1 MTSRYDLKLNQSNES
16 YSNFKATTG
25 LSYKETSINGL
36 YKSAKTTVQETT
48 DEVER
53 STTST
58 STKSAKTAQTI
69 AMSLA
74 ALTALA
80 PVATT
85 IIGSKGTK
93 VAAGTNVDANLKAF
107 QEDGSKSN
115 RKTLEKDLVA
125 LRSQRDQLES
135 SIEAKNNQIAE
146 LDSKMKSESTDGK
159 IKADTQQQIA
169 DIDKELSGADKAQGY
184 GKTLADIEAKQGEI
198 SGVDT
203 NIKTLEGK
211 NAETV
216 KNRETA
222 QAEKDTASKES
233 AKFATEISNGESK
246 LPGLKSTLSTAE
258 GNLKA
263 AKKTDKEGKVDSAK
277 VSEWQNK
284 VNNAKTELEN
294 KEKEISKAK
303 ENKKA
308 QDKIVKTKTKE
319 IDGYNKSMTDG
330 KTNVKEL
337 LTKKEQLTAE
347 EKALQDS
354 ASSQKETLVNKK
366 AELQKILDKGVVK
379 DLAEQKQALE
389 AEIKD
394 IKDNQLKALDEK
406 IATVEKSLDVKSS
419 KSTAKTNADV
429 KTENKSSAPPAD
441 NVKKEDEN
449 DMSAEYLDGE
459 NKKLSKAVD
468 KGNDKTGNPAATNK
482 NGTVDAKVD
491 DAGNNDKKTDP
502 LAEFNARAKAATD
515 AQAERIKNANAQ
527 TKADRLATW
536 QDGKK
541 VDVSID
547 GNNYVST
554 LSTSN
559 DGKTKAYEINGK
571 YYPLDDKGFPDMA
584 KELKKEDFIF
594 IKK

>member
-146 LDSKMKSESTDGK
+146 LDSKMKSESENGK
-159 IKADTQQQIA
+159 IKADTQKQID
-169 DIDKELSGADKAQGY
+169 DIDKELSGADKTQGY
-184 GKTLADIEAKQGEI
+184 GKTKADIEAKQGEI

-203 NIKTLEGK
+203 NIKTIERK

-366 AELQKILDKGVVK
+366 AELQKILDKGVVN

-419 KSTAKTNADV
+419 KSTTKTNADV

-536 QDGKK
+536 QDGRE
-541 VDVSID
+541 VEVSID
-547 GNNYVST
+547 GNSYLST

-571 YYPLDDKGFPDMA
+571 YYPLNDAGFPDMA
-584 KELKKEDFIF
+584 KELKKEDFI
-594 IKK
+594 KK

>member
-169 DIDKELSGADKAQGY
+169 DIDNELSGADKAQGY

-263 AKKTDKEGKVDSAK
+263 AKKPDKEGKVDSAK

-284 VNNAKTELEN
+284 VNNAKAELDN

-366 AELQKILDKGVVK
+366 AELQKILDKGVVN

-419 KSTAKTNADV
+419 KSTVKTNADV

-502 LAEFNARAKAATD
+502 LAEFNARAKAATN

-536 QDGKK
+536 KDGQK

-584 KELKKEDFIF
+584 KELKKEDFI
-594 IKK
+594 KK

>member
-146 LDSKMKSESTDGK
+146 LDSKMKSESENGK

-203 NIKTLEGK
+203 NIKTIESN

-366 AELQKILDKGVVK
+366 AELQKILDKGVVN

-419 KSTAKTNADV
+419 KSTVKTNADV

-482 NGTVDAKVD
+482 NGTGDAKVD
-491 DAGNNDKKTDP
+491 DAGNNDKKLDP

-536 QDGKK
+536 QDGQK

-571 YYPLDDKGFPDMA
+571 YYPLDDKGFPDMT
-584 KELKKEDFIF
+584 KELKKEDFI
-594 IKK
+594 KK

>member
-36 YKSAKTTVQETT
+36 YKSAKTTVQETA

-146 LDSKMKSESTDGK
+146 LDSKMKSESADGK

-169 DIDKELSGADKAQGY
+169 DIDQELSGADKAQGY

-203 NIKTLEGK
+203 NIKTIEGK

-366 AELQKILDKGVVK
+366 AELQKILDKGVVN

-419 KSTAKTNADV
+419 KS
-429 KTENKSSAPPAD
+429 
-441 NVKKEDEN
+441 N

-491 DAGNNDKKTDP
+491 DAGNNDKKPDP

-515 AQAERIKNANAQ
+515 AQTERIKSAKAQ

-536 QDGKK
+536 QDGRK
-541 VDVSID
+541 VKVSID
-547 GNNYVST
+547 GNSYLST

-584 KELKKEDFIF
+584 KELKKEDFI
-594 IKK
+594 KK

>member
-36 YKSAKTTVQETT
+36 YKSAKNTVQETT

-58 STKSAKTAQTI
+58 STKSAKTAQAI

-146 LDSKMKSESTDGK
+146 LDSKMKSESADGK

-169 DIDKELSGADKAQGY
+169 DIDNELSGADKAQGY

-203 NIKTLEGK
+203 NIKTIEGK

-366 AELQKILDKGVVK
+366 AELQKILDKGVVN

-584 KELKKEDFIF
+584 KELKKEDFI
-594 IKK
+594 KK

>member
-69 AMSLA
+69 AISLA

-146 LDSKMKSESTDGK
+146 LDSKMKSELADGK
-159 IKADTQQQIA
+159 IKGDTQQQIA
-169 DIDKELSGADKAQGY
+169 DIDRELSGADKAQGY

-203 NIKTLEGK
+203 NIKTIESK

-319 IDGYNKSMTDG
+319 IDGYNKSMTGG

-366 AELQKILDKGVVK
+366 AELQKILDKGVVS

-419 KSTAKTNADV
+419 KS
-429 KTENKSSAPPAD
+429 
-441 NVKKEDEN
+441 N
-449 DMSAEYLDGE
+449 DMSAEYLYGE

-491 DAGNNDKKTDP
+491 DAGNNDKKPDP
-502 LAEFNARAKAATD
+502 LAEFNERAKAATN
-515 AQAERIKNANAQ
+515 AQTERIKNANAQ

-536 QDGKK
+536 QDGNK

-571 YYPLDDKGFPDMA
+571 YYPLDDKGFPDMT
-584 KELKKEDFIF
+584 KELKKEDFI
-594 IKK
+594 KK

>member
-16 YSNFKATTG
+16 YSNFKAKTG

-146 LDSKMKSESTDGK
+146 LDSKMKSESENGK
-159 IKADTQQQIA
+159 IKADTQQQID
-169 DIDKELSGADKAQGY
+169 DIDNELSGADKTQGY
-184 GKTLADIEAKQGEI
+184 GKTLADIEAKKSEI

-203 NIKTLEGK
+203 NIKTIEDK
-211 NAETV
+211 NKETV

-233 AKFATEISNGESK
+233 EKFATEISKGESK

-319 IDGYNKSMTDG
+319 IDGYNKSMTDE

-354 ASSQKETLVNKK
+354 ASSQRETLENKR
-366 AELQKILDKGVVK
+366 AELQKILDKGVVN
-379 DLAEQKQALE
+379 DLTEQKQALE

-429 KTENKSSAPPAD
+429 KTEDKSSAPPAD

-491 DAGNNDKKTDP
+491 DAGNNDKKPDP
-502 LAEFNARAKAATD
+502 LAEFNARTKAATD
-515 AQAERIKNANAQ
+515 AQNERIKNANAQ

-536 QDGKK
+536 RDGKK

-584 KELKKEDFIF
+584 KELKKEDFI
-594 IKK
+594 KK

>member
-169 DIDKELSGADKAQGY
+169 DIDRELSGADKAQGY

-441 NVKKEDEN
+441 NVKEEDEN
-449 DMSAEYLDGE
+449 NMSAEYLARQNE
-459 NKKLSKAVD
+459 NLGKA
-468 KGNDKTGNPAATNK
+468 NDKTGSPAATNK
-482 NGTVDAKVD
+482 NGTDAKVD
-491 DAGNNDKKTDP
+491 DAGNNGKKPGP
-502 LAEFNARAKAATD
+502 LAEFNERANAATK
-515 AQAERIKNANAQ
+515 AQNERIKNANAQ
-527 TKADRLATW
+527 TKAGRLATW
-536 QDGKK
+536 RDGKK

-584 KELKKEDFIF
+584 KELKKEDFI
-594 IKK
+594 KK

>member
-169 DIDKELSGADKAQGY
+169 AIDKELSGADKAQGY

-366 AELQKILDKGVVK
+366 AELQKILDKGVVN

-419 KSTAKTNADV
+419 KSTTKTNADV

-536 QDGKK
+536 QDGRE
-541 VDVSID
+541 VEVSID
-547 GNNYVST
+547 GNSYLST

-571 YYPLDDKGFPDMA
+571 YYPLNDAGFPDMA
-584 KELKKEDFIF
+584 KELKKEDFI
-594 IKK
+594 KK

>member
-69 AMSLA
+69 AISLA

-146 LDSKMKSESTDGK
+146 LDSKMKSELADGK
-159 IKADTQQQIA
+159 IKGDTQQQIA
-169 DIDKELSGADKAQGY
+169 DIDRELSGADKTQGY

-203 NIKTLEGK
+203 KIKTLEGNNEK
-211 NAETV
+211 TV

-354 ASSQKETLVNKK
+354 ASSQRETLENKR
-366 AELQKILDKGVVK
+366 AELQKILDKGVVN
-379 DLAEQKQALE
+379 DLTEQKQALE

-419 KSTAKTNADV
+419 KSTVKTSADV

-491 DAGNNDKKTDP
+491 DAGNNDKKPDP
-502 LAEFNARAKAATD
+502 LAEFNARTKAATD

-536 QDGKK
+536 QDGQK

-584 KELKKEDFIF
+584 KELKKEDFI
-594 IKK
+594 KK

>member
-169 DIDKELSGADKAQGY
+169 DIDRELSGADKAQGY
-184 GKTLADIEAKQGEI
+184 GKTLADIEAKKGEI

-203 NIKTLEGK
+203 NIKTIEDNNK
-211 NAETV
+211 ETV

-319 IDGYNKSMTDG
+319 IDGYNKSMTGG

-354 ASSQKETLVNKK
+354 ASSQKETLLNKK
-366 AELQKILDKGVVK
+366 AELQKILDKGVVN

-441 NVKKEDEN
+441 NVKNEDEN
-449 DMSAEYLDGE
+449 NMSAEYLDGE

-482 NGTVDAKVD
+482 NGTGDAKVD
-491 DAGNNDKKTDP
+491 DAGNNDKKPDS
-502 LAEFNARAKAATD
+502 LAEFNARTKAATG

-536 QDGKK
+536 QDGQK

-571 YYPLDDKGFPDMA
+571 YYPLNDAGFPDMA
-584 KELKKEDFIF
+584 KELKKEDFI
-594 IKK
+594 KK

>member
-1 MTSRYDLKLNQSNES
+1 
-16 YSNFKATTG
+16 
-25 LSYKETSINGL
+25 
-36 YKSAKTTVQETT
+36 
-48 DEVER
+48 
-53 STTST
+53 
-58 STKSAKTAQTI
+58 
-69 AMSLA
+69 MSLA

-146 LDSKMKSESTDGK
+146 LDSKMKSETTDGK

-203 NIKTLEGK
+203 NIKTIEGK

-294 KEKEISKAK
+294 KEKEIAKAK

-337 LTKKEQLTAE
+337 LTRKEQLTAE

-366 AELQKILDKGVVK
+366 AELQKILDKGVVN

-419 KSTAKTNADV
+419 KS
-429 KTENKSSAPPAD
+429 
-441 NVKKEDEN
+441 N

-491 DAGNNDKKTDP
+491 DAGNNDKKPDP

-515 AQAERIKNANAQ
+515 AQTERIKSAKAQ

-536 QDGKK
+536 QDGRK
-541 VDVSID
+541 VEVSID
-547 GNNYVST
+547 GNSYLST

-571 YYPLDDKGFPDMA
+571 YYPLNDAGFPDMA
-584 KELKKEDFIF
+584 KELKKEDFI
-594 IKK
+594 KK

>member
-69 AMSLA
+69 AISLA

-146 LDSKMKSESTDGK
+146 LDSKMKSELADGK
-159 IKADTQQQIA
+159 IKGDTQQQIA
-169 DIDKELSGADKAQGY
+169 DIDRELSGADKTQGY
-184 GKTLADIEAKQGEI
+184 GKTLADIEAKKGEI

-203 NIKTLEGK
+203 NIKTIEDK
-211 NAETV
+211 NKETV

-319 IDGYNKSMTDG
+319 IDGYNKSMTGG

-366 AELQKILDKGVVK
+366 AELQKILDKGVVN

-419 KSTAKTNADV
+419 KS
-429 KTENKSSAPPAD
+429 
-441 NVKKEDEN
+441 N

-502 LAEFNARAKAATD
+502 LAEFNERAKAATN

-536 QDGKK
+536 QDGNK
-541 VDVSID
+541 VDISID

-571 YYPLDDKGFPDMA
+571 YYPLDDKGFPDMT
-584 KELKKEDFIF
+584 KELKKEDFI
-594 IKK
+594 KK

>member
-36 YKSAKTTVQETT
+36 YKSAKTTVQETA

-146 LDSKMKSESTDGK
+146 LDSKMKSESADGK

-169 DIDKELSGADKAQGY
+169 DIDQELSGADKAQGY

-203 NIKTLEGK
+203 NIKTIEGK

-284 VNNAKTELEN
+284 VNNAKSELEN

-366 AELQKILDKGVVK
+366 AELQKILDKGVVN

-419 KSTAKTNADV
+419 KS
-429 KTENKSSAPPAD
+429 
-441 NVKKEDEN
+441 N

-491 DAGNNDKKTDP
+491 DAGNNDKKPDP

-515 AQAERIKNANAQ
+515 AQTERIKSAKAQ

-536 QDGKK
+536 QDGRK
-541 VDVSID
+541 VKVSID
-547 GNNYVST
+547 GNSYLST

-584 KELKKEDFIF
+584 KELKKEDFI
-594 IKK
+594 KK

>member
-69 AMSLA
+69 AISLA

-146 LDSKMKSESTDGK
+146 LDSKMKSELADGK
-159 IKADTQQQIA
+159 IKGDTQQQIA
-169 DIDKELSGADKAQGY
+169 DIDRELSGADKTQGY
-184 GKTLADIEAKQGEI
+184 GKTLADIEAKKGEI

-203 NIKTLEGK
+203 NIKTIEDNNK
-211 NAETV
+211 ETV

-319 IDGYNKSMTDG
+319 IDGYNKSMTGG

-366 AELQKILDKGVVK
+366 AELQKILDKGVVN

-419 KSTAKTNADV
+419 KS
-429 KTENKSSAPPAD
+429 
-441 NVKKEDEN
+441 N

-502 LAEFNARAKAATD
+502 LAEFNERAKAATN

-536 QDGKK
+536 QDGNK
-541 VDVSID
+541 VDISID

-571 YYPLDDKGFPDMA
+571 YYPLDDKGFPDMT
-584 KELKKEDFIF
+584 KELKKEDFI
-594 IKK
+594 KK

>member
-146 LDSKMKSESTDGK
+146 LDSKMKSESENGK
-159 IKADTQQQIA
+159 IKADTQQQID
-169 DIDKELSGADKAQGY
+169 DIDEELSGADKTQGY
-184 GKTLADIEAKQGEI
+184 GKTLADIEAKKGEI

-203 NIKTLEGK
+203 NIKTIEDK
-211 NAETV
+211 NKETV

-233 AKFATEISNGESK
+233 EKFATEISKGESK

-319 IDGYNKSMTDG
+319 IDGYNKSMTDE

-354 ASSQKETLVNKK
+354 ASSQRETLENKR
-366 AELQKILDKGVVK
+366 AELQKILDKGVVN
-379 DLAEQKQALE
+379 DLTEQKQALE

-429 KTENKSSAPPAD
+429 KTEDKSSAPPAD

-482 NGTVDAKVD
+482 NGTGDAKVD
-491 DAGNNDKKTDP
+491 DAGNNDKKPDP
-502 LAEFNARAKAATD
+502 LAEFNARTKAATD

-536 QDGKK
+536 QDGQK

-584 KELKKEDFIF
+584 KELKKEDFI
-594 IKK
+594 K

>member
-146 LDSKMKSESTDGK
+146 LDSKMKSESADGK

-203 NIKTLEGK
+203 NIKTIEGK

-366 AELQKILDKGVVK
+366 AELQKILDKGVVN

-419 KSTAKTNADV
+419 KSTAKTNVDV

-491 DAGNNDKKTDP
+491 DAGNNDKKPDP

-515 AQAERIKNANAQ
+515 AQTERIKNANAQ

-584 KELKKEDFIF
+584 KELKKEDFI
-594 IKK
+594 K

>member
-36 YKSAKTTVQETT
+36 YKSAKNTVQETT

-58 STKSAKTAQTI
+58 STKSAKTAQAI

-146 LDSKMKSESTDGK
+146 LDSKMKSESADGK

-203 NIKTLEGK
+203 NIKTIEGK

-366 AELQKILDKGVVK
+366 AELQKILDKGVVN

-584 KELKKEDFIF
+584 KELKKEDFI
-594 IKK
+594 KK

>member
-146 LDSKMKSESTDGK
+146 LDSKMKSESENGK

-203 NIKTLEGK
+203 NIKTIESK

-366 AELQKILDKGVVK
+366 AELQKILDKGVVN

-419 KSTAKTNADV
+419 KSTVKTNADV

-482 NGTVDAKVD
+482 NGTGDAKVD
-491 DAGNNDKKTDP
+491 DAGNNDKKLDP

-536 QDGKK
+536 QDGQK

-571 YYPLDDKGFPDMA
+571 YYPLDDKGFPDMT
-584 KELKKEDFIF
+584 KELKKEDFI
-594 IKK
+594 KK

>member
-146 LDSKMKSESTDGK
+146 LDSKMKSETTDGK

-169 DIDKELSGADKAQGY
+169 DIDKELSGADKTQGY
-184 GKTLADIEAKQGEI
+184 GKTKADIEAKQGEI

-203 NIKTLEGK
+203 KIKTLEGNNEK
-211 NAETV
+211 TV

-263 AKKTDKEGKVDSAK
+263 AKKTDKDGKVDSAK

-366 AELQKILDKGVVK
+366 AELQKILDKGVVN

-419 KSTAKTNADV
+419 KSTTKTNADV

-491 DAGNNDKKTDP
+491 DAGNNDKKPDP
-502 LAEFNARAKAATD
+502 LAEFNARVKAATD

-536 QDGKK
+536 HDGQK

-571 YYPLDDKGFPDMA
+571 YYPLDDKGFPDMT
-584 KELKKEDFIF
+584 KELKKEDFI
-594 IKK
+594 KK

>member
-69 AMSLA
+69 AISLA

-146 LDSKMKSESTDGK
+146 LDSKMKSELADGK
-159 IKADTQQQIA
+159 IKGDTQQQIA
-169 DIDKELSGADKAQGY
+169 DIDRELSGADKTQGY
-184 GKTLADIEAKQGEI
+184 GKTKADIEAKQGEI

-203 NIKTLEGK
+203 KIKTLEGNNEK
-211 NAETV
+211 TV

-354 ASSQKETLVNKK
+354 ASSQKETLENKK
-366 AELQKILDKGVVK
+366 AELQKILDKGVVN

-419 KSTAKTNADV
+419 KS
-429 KTENKSSAPPAD
+429 
-441 NVKKEDEN
+441 VKKEDEN
-449 DMSAEYLDGE
+449 NMSAEYLAKQNE
-459 NKKLSKAVD
+459 NLDKA
-468 KGNDKTGNPAATNK
+468 NDKTGNPAATNK
-482 NGTVDAKVD
+482 NGTGDQKVND
-491 DAGNNDKKTDP
+491 TGNNDKKPDP
-502 LAEFNARAKAATD
+502 SAEFNARANAA
-515 AQAERIKNANAQ
+515 KAQ
-527 TKADRLATW
+527 TKAGRLATW

-541 VDVSID
+541 VKVSTD
-547 GNNYVST
+547 GNNYLAT

-571 YYPLDDKGFPDMA
+571 YYPLNDAGFPDMA
-584 KELKKEDFIF
+584 KELKKEDFI
-594 IKK
+594 KK

>member
-366 AELQKILDKGVVK
+366 AELQKILDKGVVN

-419 KSTAKTNADV
+419 KSTVKTNADV

-536 QDGKK
+536 QDGQK

-571 YYPLDDKGFPDMA
+571 YYPLDDKGFPDMT
-584 KELKKEDFIF
+584 KELKKEDFI
-594 IKK
+594 KK

>member
-69 AMSLA
+69 AISLA

-146 LDSKMKSESTDGK
+146 LDSKMKSESADGK

-169 DIDKELSGADKAQGY
+169 DIDKELSGAVKAQGY

-203 NIKTLEGK
+203 NIKTIEGK
-211 NAETV
+211 NEETV

-319 IDGYNKSMTDG
+319 IDGYNKSMTDE

-354 ASSQKETLVNKK
+354 ASSQRETLENKR
-366 AELQKILDKGVVK
+366 AELQKILDKGVVN
-379 DLAEQKQALE
+379 DLTEQKQALE

-429 KTENKSSAPPAD
+429 KTEDKSSAPPAD

-491 DAGNNDKKTDP
+491 DAGNNDKKPDP
-502 LAEFNARAKAATD
+502 LAEFNARTTAATD
-515 AQAERIKNANAQ
+515 AQNERIKNANAQ

-536 QDGKK
+536 RDGKK

-584 KELKKEDFIF
+584 KELKKEDFI
-594 IKK
+594 KK

>member
-146 LDSKMKSESTDGK
+146 LDSKMKSETTDGK

-169 DIDKELSGADKAQGY
+169 DIDKELSGAVKTQGY
-184 GKTLADIEAKQGEI
+184 GKTKADIEAKQGEI

-203 NIKTLEGK
+203 KIKTLEGNNEK
-211 NAETV
+211 TV

-366 AELQKILDKGVVK
+366 AELQKILDKGVVN

-419 KSTAKTNADV
+419 KS
-429 KTENKSSAPPAD
+429 
-441 NVKKEDEN
+441 N

-491 DAGNNDKKTDP
+491 DAGNNDKKPDP

-515 AQAERIKNANAQ
+515 AQTERIKSAKAQ

-536 QDGKK
+536 QDGRK
-541 VDVSID
+541 VEVSID
-547 GNNYVST
+547 GNNYEST

-571 YYPLDDKGFPDMA
+571 YYPLNDAGFPDMA
-584 KELKKEDFIF
+584 KELKKEDFI
-594 IKK
+594 KK

>member
-146 LDSKMKSESTDGK
+146 LDSKMKSESENGK
-159 IKADTQQQIA
+159 IKADTQQQID
-169 DIDKELSGADKAQGY
+169 DIDEELSGADKTQGY
-184 GKTLADIEAKQGEI
+184 GKTLADIEAKKGEI

-203 NIKTLEGK
+203 NIKTIEDK
-211 NAETV
+211 NKETV

-233 AKFATEISNGESK
+233 EKFATEISKGESK

-319 IDGYNKSMTDG
+319 IDGYNKSMTDE

-354 ASSQKETLVNKK
+354 ASSQRETLENKR
-366 AELQKILDKGVVK
+366 AELQKILDKGVVN
-379 DLAEQKQALE
+379 DLTEQKQALE

-429 KTENKSSAPPAD
+429 KTEDKSSAPPAD

-491 DAGNNDKKTDP
+491 DAGNNDKKPDP

-515 AQAERIKNANAQ
+515 AQNERIKNANAQ

-536 QDGKK
+536 RDGKK

-584 KELKKEDFIF
+584 KELKKEDFI
-594 IKK
+594 KK

>member
-36 YKSAKTTVQETT
+36 YKSAKNTVQETT

-146 LDSKMKSESTDGK
+146 LDSKMKSESADGK
-159 IKADTQQQIA
+159 IQADTQQQIA
-169 DIDKELSGADKAQGY
+169 DIDRELLGGDKTQGY
-184 GKTLADIEAKQGEI
+184 GKTLADIEAKKGEI

-203 NIKTLEGK
+203 NIKTLEGNNK
-211 NAETV
+211 ETV

-354 ASSQKETLVNKK
+354 ASSQRETLENKR
-366 AELQKILDKGVVK
+366 AELQKILDKGVVN
-379 DLAEQKQALE
+379 DLTEQKQALE

-468 KGNDKTGNPAATNK
+468 KGNDKTDNTAATNK

-491 DAGNNDKKTDP
+491 DAGNNDKKPDP
-502 LAEFNARAKAATD
+502 LAEFNARTKAATD
-515 AQAERIKNANAQ
+515 AQNERIKNANAQ
-527 TKADRLATW
+527 IKADRLATW
-536 QDGKK
+536 RDGKK

-571 YYPLDDKGFPDMA
+571 YYPLDDKGFPDVA
-584 KELKKEDFIF
+584 KELKKEDFI
-594 IKK
+594 KK

>member
-69 AMSLA
+69 AISLA

-85 IIGSKGTK
+85 LIGSKGTK

-146 LDSKMKSESTDGK
+146 LDSKIKSESENGK

-169 DIDKELSGADKAQGY
+169 DIDKELLGAVKTQGY
-184 GKTLADIEAKQGEI
+184 GKTLADIEAKKGEI

-203 NIKTLEGK
+203 NIKTIEDK
-211 NAETV
+211 NKETV
-216 KNRETA
+216 KNREIA

-319 IDGYNKSMTDG
+319 IDGYNKSMTGG

-366 AELQKILDKGVVK
+366 AELQKILDKGVVN

-419 KSTAKTNADV
+419 KSTVKTNADV

-482 NGTVDAKVD
+482 NGTGDAKVD
-491 DAGNNDKKTDP
+491 DAGNNDKKPDP
-502 LAEFNARAKAATD
+502 LAEFNARTKDATG

-536 QDGKK
+536 QDGQK

-571 YYPLDDKGFPDMA
+571 YYPLDDKGFPDMT
-584 KELKKEDFIF
+584 KELKKEDFI
-594 IKK
+594 KK

>member
-69 AMSLA
+69 AISLA

-146 LDSKMKSESTDGK
+146 LDSKMKSESENGK
-159 IKADTQQQIA
+159 IKADTQQQID
-169 DIDKELSGADKAQGY
+169 DIDKELSGANKTQGY
-184 GKTLADIEAKQGEI
+184 GKTLADIEAKKGEI

-203 NIKTLEGK
+203 NIKTIEDK
-211 NAETV
+211 NKETV

-233 AKFATEISNGESK
+233 EKFATEISKGESK

-319 IDGYNKSMTDG
+319 IDGYNKSMTDE

-354 ASSQKETLVNKK
+354 ASSQRETLENKR
-366 AELQKILDKGVVK
+366 AELQKILDKGVVN
-379 DLAEQKQALE
+379 DLTEQKQALE

-419 KSTAKTNADV
+419 KS
-429 KTENKSSAPPAD
+429 
-441 NVKKEDEN
+441 VKKEDEN
-449 DMSAEYLDGE
+449 NMSAEYLAKQNE
-459 NKKLSKAVD
+459 NLDKA
-468 KGNDKTGNPAATNK
+468 NDKTGSPAATNK
-482 NGTVDAKVD
+482 NGTDAKVD
-491 DAGNNDKKTDP
+491 DAGNNGKKPDP
-502 LAEFNARAKAATD
+502 LAEFNARTKAATN
-515 AQAERIKNANAQ
+515 AQNERIKNANAQ
-527 TKADRLATW
+527 TKAGRLATW
-536 QDGKK
+536 QDGQK
-541 VDVSID
+541 VEVSTD
-547 GNNYVST
+547 GNNYLAT

-584 KELKKEDFIF
+584 KELKKEDFI
-594 IKK
+594 KK

>member
-36 YKSAKTTVQETT
+36 YESAKTTVQETT

-69 AMSLA
+69 AISLA

-146 LDSKMKSESTDGK
+146 LDSKMKSESADGK
-159 IKADTQQQIA
+159 IKTDTQQQIA

-184 GKTLADIEAKQGEI
+184 GKTLADIEAKKGEI

-203 NIKTLEGK
+203 NIKTIEVK
-211 NAETV
+211 NKETV
-216 KNRETA
+216 KSRETA

-258 GNLKA
+258 GNLKV
-263 AKKTDKEGKVDSAK
+263 AKKPDKEGKVDSAK

-354 ASSQKETLVNKK
+354 ASSQKETLENKK
-366 AELQKILDKGVVK
+366 AELQKILDKGVVN

-449 DMSAEYLDGE
+449 NMSAEYLIRE
-459 NKKLSKAVD
+459 NQKYED
-468 KGNDKTGNPAATNK
+468 NDKTGNPAAT
-482 NGTVDAKVD
+482 KVNYT
-491 DAGNNDKKTDP
+491 GNNEKLDP
-502 LAEFNARAKAATD
+502 IAEFKARAKAATD

-536 QDGKK
+536 RDGQK

-571 YYPLDDKGFPDMA
+571 YYPLNDAGFPDMA
-584 KELKKEDFIF
+584 KELKKEDFI
-594 IKK
+594 KK

>member
-146 LDSKMKSESTDGK
+146 LDSKMKSESENGK
-159 IKADTQQQIA
+159 IKADTQQQID

-184 GKTLADIEAKQGEI
+184 GKTLADIEAKKGEI

-203 NIKTLEGK
+203 NIKTIEDNNK
-211 NAETV
+211 ETV

-319 IDGYNKSMTDG
+319 IDGYNKSMTGG

-354 ASSQKETLVNKK
+354 ASSQEETLLNKK
-366 AELQKILDKGVVK
+366 AELQKILDKGVVN

-419 KSTAKTNADV
+419 KS
-429 KTENKSSAPPAD
+429 
-441 NVKKEDEN
+441 N

-459 NKKLSKAVD
+459 NKKFSMAVD

-482 NGTVDAKVD
+482 NGTVDVKVD
-491 DAGNNDKKTDP
+491 DAGNKDKKPDP

-515 AQAERIKNANAQ
+515 AQTERIKSAKAQ

-536 QDGKK
+536 QDGRK
-541 VDVSID
+541 VEVSID
-547 GNNYVST
+547 GNNYEST

-571 YYPLDDKGFPDMA
+571 YYPLNDAGFPDMA
-584 KELKKEDFIF
+584 KELKKEDFI
-594 IKK
+594 KK

>member
-58 STKSAKTAQTI
+58 STKRAKTAQTI

-146 LDSKMKSESTDGK
+146 LDSKMKSETTDGK

-169 DIDKELSGADKAQGY
+169 DIDKELSGADKTQGY

-203 NIKTLEGK
+203 KIKTLEGNNEK
-211 NAETV
+211 TV

-263 AKKTDKEGKVDSAK
+263 AKKTDKDGKVDSAK

-366 AELQKILDKGVVK
+366 AELQKILDKGVVN

-419 KSTAKTNADV
+419 KSTTKTNADV

-536 QDGKK
+536 QDGRE
-541 VDVSID
+541 VEVSID
-547 GNNYVST
+547 GNSYLST

-571 YYPLDDKGFPDMA
+571 YYPLNDAGFPDMA
-584 KELKKEDFIF
+584 KELKKEDFI
-594 IKK
+594 KK